1 MTLVKISLDCILNVH
16 KMIQL
21 IIIKKKMKINKIDHI
36 DTKDLAKSRHRHKYR
51 K

>member
-1 MTLVKISLDCILNVH
+1 MTLVKISLYCILNVH

-21 IIIKKKMKINKIDHI
+21 IIIKKMKINKIDHI
-36 DTKDLAKSRHRHKYR
+36 DTKDLAKSRHRHKYS